1 MNSRT
6 KISACRPAEV
16 QIADACTSAKS
27 WHQTQIAWHPNI
39 AAAPPRTPVVK
50 PGEASPISNRVILDR
65 ADIPPI
71 SLLLD
76 VGWSGHDQAGRIV
89 HRVSRRGCANSPTPN
104 MVGRAE
110 GKGCG
115 KWGGASRIR
124 RPACQI
130 ACACSRTRRLCSCV
144 EEAKTFF
151 EPLADPRPFGDF
163 PKLVITR
170 TLASVDCLYAERR
183 FEACVALVLLDGV
196 RLTSLVRG
204 ALRCR
209 DQHASRK
216 SRSFLLYQHQQ
227 LAVLIVYS
235 LRRLHL
241 LPFELTCKTTDR
253 QSLQT
258 SARRKP
264 LPFYTHTVMADRS
277 RGGYHRA
284 DNPPSMASSRPS
296 VLTDSSSGSARRATL
311 DDDDDEDDYLYN
323 DKALDKRSGTCI
335 STRGMLNVLTL
346 ILLALG
352 LLALFLGYPLVVVLS
367 KVFDSIDINQ
377 RAQSVSL
384 QSHSVVS
391 WIQDTPQSAMRR
403 TSPVDGSAWHLVF
416 SDEFEQEGRSFWPG
430 DDPYWEAVD
439 LWYWGTGDLE
449 WYSPEAVNT
458 TGGALVISVEERE
471 TNNKNFRSGMVQSW
485 NKVCFQGAYYEISAR
500 LPEATPF
507 PDSHTSTEPDRPKHS
522 TPEALFS
529 ASYNNELSWLP
540 GMRYTS
546 CNCPGTEHP
555 GPNHGV
561 ARSAPELDILEA
573 KINVAGGHGETSQ
586 SLQMAPFDVDYYYG
600 NSTAAG
606 DIVSGMPTPSSTR
619 TRVVPSRR
627 AVSALSQVPDIA
639 YENTVGGRYV
649 TFGVEYSP
657 DWNENGDASVTW
669 YMDGRPMWTLNGQ
682 AIGPVPELDVSQRL
696 VPTEPMFMIL
706 NVAISESFQVP
717 DFTQLE
723 FPAHM
728 YDRLRARLP
737 ARRPARPRRMRPCEP
752 PDVRLH

>member
-1 MNSRT
+1 
-6 KISACRPAEV
+6 
-16 QIADACTSAKS
+16 
-27 WHQTQIAWHPNI
+27 
-39 AAAPPRTPVVK
+39 
-50 PGEASPISNRVILDR
+50 
-65 ADIPPI
+65 
-71 SLLLD
+71 
-76 VGWSGHDQAGRIV
+76 
-89 HRVSRRGCANSPTPN
+89 
-104 MVGRAE
+104 
-110 GKGCG
+110 
-115 KWGGASRIR
+115 
-124 RPACQI
+124 
-130 ACACSRTRRLCSCV
+130 
-144 EEAKTFF
+144 
-151 EPLADPRPFGDF
+151 
-163 PKLVITR
+163 
-170 TLASVDCLYAERR
+170 
-183 FEACVALVLLDGV
+183 
-196 RLTSLVRG
+196 
-204 ALRCR
+204 
-209 DQHASRK
+209 
-216 SRSFLLYQHQQ
+216 
-227 LAVLIVYS
+227 
-235 LRRLHL
+235 
-241 LPFELTCKTTDR
+241 
-253 QSLQT
+253 
-258 SARRKP
+258 
-264 LPFYTHTVMADRS
+264 MADRS

-296 VLTDSSSGSARRATL
+296 VLTDSSSGSSSQKYYTMPVQQGGYAKGAYGPRSAPAAPLLT
-311 DDDDDEDDYLYN
+311 DDDDEDDYLYN

-367 KVFDSIDINQ
+367 KVFDSIDINPKSPERLTAITQ
-377 RAQSVSL
+377 RGL
-384 QSHSVVS
+384 LDP
-391 WIQDTPQSAMRR
+391 DTPQSAMRR

-500 LPEATPF
+500 LPG
-507 PDSHTSTEPDRPKHS
+507 SHTVPGFWPGLWTQGNLGRPGYGATNEGMWPYSYQGCDTGALPNQTYINGTGPPK
-522 TPEALFS
+522 ALDARGLFS

-606 DIVSGMPTPSSTR
+606 DIRIWDANTELNSYKGGAIQE
-619 TRVVPSRR
+619 
-627 AVSALSQVPDIA
+627 AVSALSQVPDVA

-728 YDRLRARLP
+728 YVDYVRVYQRDGQPDRVGCDPANRPTYDYIENNKEIYYNRNITEYPKSKIPKNRLTG
-737 ARRPARPRRMRPCEP
+737 C
-752 PDVRLH
+752 